1 MSARLH
7 NKTPDVSVI
16 DSRGLMVRH
25 IAYYRS
31 SESEVPATP
40 RVTRHTY
47 DTAGHLI
54 EQWDAR
60 QDARKLVPNRTMS
73 YSLAGTPLG
82 VVCVDSGWSLSLAQA
97 TGQPGRRWDQRGNL
111 WNMEYDRQL
120 RPVRVDEQS
129 PGQAMRVAERFTYGD
144 SSVDSAQRNCC
155 ARLVRHDDSAGTLSS
170 NAYALCGEP
179 SDQTRQLLIAAQL
192 PDWPDTVEKRDA
204 LLEDRRHTTHWQY
217 DSSGT
222 MLEQTDAKGHT
233 QRYSFNV
240 AGQLKTLHLK
250 IADQPAERVII
261 SDIEYNAFGQIQS
274 QRAANG
280 VINRAK
286 YDMASGR
293 LCELSASKAG
303 RVLQDLQYVFDAV
316 GNVLS
321 IADKAQPASF
331 ANNQQVQAVSRF
343 TYDSLYQLTS
353 ATGREAQAAIT
364 QPKLV
369 PAASMTIAVGE
380 LFNYTQQFSYDT
392 GGNLTTLRHVRD
404 GNQYTRNLHIAEDSN
419 RLVAWN
425 QSDPATDTAMG
436 WDVHGNLLTLQPGQ
450 PLQWNALNQLAGVT
464 LVSRANGA
472 NDEERYTYD
481 GSGQRVRKSRTF
493 HGGTL
498 THRDEVV
505 YLPGLELRSQ
515 NKQRLE
521 VITLQAGR
529 CNIRYL
535 HWAEGKPAA
544 MGSRQQLRYSLDE
557 PCGSCMLEL
566 DDDANLISQEAYYP
580 FGGTAWSAARS
591 AIEAQYTTVRHS
603 GKERDSSGLY
613 YYGHRYYAPWLQRWI
628 SADPAGTVDG
638 LNLFCMVGNN
648 PIRYSDQGGL
658 QKFEAV
664 NYVDIADSAIER
676 APNAHFKN
684 RAYSIFSAKTGDY
697 LKGIQHSRSTGDLN
711 GTLAQDNTTQAPAT
725 SRDIPRGV
733 KNRTAHAAYTR
744 SDDPASPLIGS
755 FFNLP
760 GSPSGKNPFPGIE
773 VNGTDYTTKGIPTF
787 NAVKTRVQKGQ
798 AICEP
803 FKEIEL
809 LAPSDLGTY
818 SVTDINAFLKGV
830 EDQYRIFSATPLQTR
845 TKKLIEDHIHAN
857 PVIPIRA
864 GVAGLHA
871 DVQAINHVASTLPKI
886 DREGNVDEVAFQKAM
901 FNTTLYVQKLT
912 VPGSL
917 NFPACGNCSG
927 IIPKN
932 VAVAT
937 GLSPFARHAPEIRR
951 RHSSG

>member
-7 NKTPDVSVI
+7 NKTPDVSVV

-25 IAYYRS
+25 VAYYRS
-31 SESEVPATP
+31 SESQVPATP
-40 RVTRHTY
+40 RVTRQTY
-47 DTAGHLI
+47 DTAGRLI

-60 QDARKLVPNRTMS
+60 QDARKLTPNRTMS
-73 YSLAGTPLG
+73 YSLTGTPLG

-97 TGQPGRRWDQRGNL
+97 TGQAGRRWDQHGRV

-144 SSVDSAQRNCC
+144 SSADSAQRNCC
-155 ARLVRHDDSAGTLSS
+155 GRLVRHDDSAGTLSS
-170 NAYALCGEP
+170 NAYALCAEP

-192 PDWPDTVEKRDA
+192 PDWPDTVEQRDA
-204 LLEDRRHTTHWQY
+204 LLEDRRHTTRWEY

-222 MLEQTDAKGHT
+222 TLKQTDAKGHS

-250 IADQPAERVII
+250 VADQPVERVII

-303 RVLQDLQYVFDAV
+303 RLLQDLQYVFDAV

-321 IADKAQPASF
+321 ITDKAQPASF

-369 PAASMTIAVGE
+369 PAASMTIGVGE
-380 LFNYTQQFSYDT
+380 LFNYTQHFAYDT
-392 GGNLTTLRHVRD
+392 GSNLTTLRHVRD
-404 GNQYTRNLHIAEDSN
+404 GNQYTRTLNIAQDSN

-425 QSDPATDTAMG
+425 QGDPATDTVMNS
-436 WDVHGNLLTLQPGQ
+436 DVHGNLLTLQPGQ
-450 PLQWNALNQLAGVT
+450 PLQWNALGQLAGVT
-464 LVSRANGA
+464 LVSRANGV

-481 GSGQRVRKSRTF
+481 SSGQRVRKSRTF

-529 CNIRYL
+529 CSIRYL
-535 HWAEGKPAA
+535 HWTEGKPAT
-544 MGSRQQLRYSLDE
+544 MSPRQQLRYSLDE

-591 AIEAQYTTVRHS
+591 VIEAQYTTVRHS

-648 PIRYSDQGGL
+648 PIRYSDHGGL
-658 QKFEAV
+658 QKYESL
-664 NYVDIADSAIER
+664 NHLDIPASAIER
-676 APNAHFKN
+676 APLAHLVDQPN
-684 RAYSIFSAKTGDY
+684 TSYGRFSAKTRW
-697 LKGIQHSRSTGDLN
+697 LTG
-711 GTLAQDNTTQAPAT
+711 TQAENAPPEPRAKAK
-725 SRDIPRGV
+725 SRKKAHKRSESDPGPPSG
-733 KNRTAHAAYTR
+733 KNLKKYIAHASYVMR
-744 SDDPASPLIGS
+744 GASS
-755 FFNLP
+755 EMATFHNFQ
-760 GSPSGKNPFPGIE
+760 GSPSGNNVFPGI
-773 VNGTDYTTKGIPTF
+773 TSMPTKIPQNLQIPTF
-787 NAVKTRVQKGQ
+787 EGVRKDPQSRKDNDFLPTG
-798 AICEP
+798 
-803 FKEIEL
+803 
-809 LAPSDLGTY
+809 DLGSY
-818 SVTDINAFLKGV
+818 SVTARKQFKSALREEYKRNGV
-830 EDQYRIFSATPLQTR
+830 ILHPETM
-845 TKKLIEDHIHAN
+845 KLIMNHVRAHPE
-857 PVIPIRA
+857 IPIRA

-871 DVQAINHVASTLPKI
+871 DVQTVNDIANKLPLRDGKF
-886 DREGNVDEVAFQKAM
+886 DSSGFKRALSDSVVF
-901 FNTTLYVQKLT
+901 VQKLT
-912 VPGSL
+912 NPGL
-917 NFPACGNCSG
+917 NQDFPACGNCTG
-927 IIPKN
+927 IIPDI
-932 VAVAT
+932 VTVAT
-937 GLSPFARHAPEIRR
+937 GILPLGRHTGTSRR
-951 RHSSG
+951 RHISG

>member
-535 HWAEGKPAA
+535 HWTEGKPAA

-658 QKFEAV
+658 QKYESL
-664 NYVDIADSAIER
+664 NHLDIPASAIAR
-676 APNAHFKN
+676 APFAHLIDQPNTSYGRFSTKTRWLTGTPAENAMPEPK
-684 RAYSIFSAKTGDY
+684 AKG
-697 LKGIQHSRSTGDLN
+697 KPRRKAQKRSE
-711 GTLAQDNTTQAPAT
+711 
-725 SRDIPRGV
+725 
-733 KNRTAHAAYTR
+733 
-744 SDDPASPLIGS
+744 SD
-755 FFNLP
+755 P
-760 GSPSGKNPFPGIE
+760 GPPSGKTLKQYIAHASYVMRSGSSEMTTFHNFQGSPAGKDVFLGINSYPTERYREFQVPTMEGAKKKKEDRIDSDFLPPG
-773 VNGTDYTTKGIPTF
+773 
-787 NAVKTRVQKGQ
+787 
-798 AICEP
+798 
-803 FKEIEL
+803 
-809 LAPSDLGTY
+809 DLGTY
-818 SVTDINAFLKGV
+818 TVASRRRFKKGLREEYRRNGVFLHP
-830 EDQYRIFSATPLQTR
+830 ETM
-845 TKKLIEDHIHAN
+845 KLIMNHVRAHSEF
-857 PVIPIRA
+857 PIRA

-871 DVQAINHVASTLPKI
+871 DVQTINDIANKLPLDDKGKFDSI
-886 DREGNVDEVAFQKAM
+886 GFRNALSDTVVF
-901 FNTTLYVQKLT
+901 VHKLT
-912 VPGSL
+912 KPGL
-917 NFPACGNCSG
+917 NQAFPACGNCTG
-927 IIPKN
+927 IIPDT
-932 VAVAT
+932 VTVAT
-937 GLSPFARHAPEIRR
+937 GILPLGRHAEGSRR
-951 RHSSG
+951 RLISG